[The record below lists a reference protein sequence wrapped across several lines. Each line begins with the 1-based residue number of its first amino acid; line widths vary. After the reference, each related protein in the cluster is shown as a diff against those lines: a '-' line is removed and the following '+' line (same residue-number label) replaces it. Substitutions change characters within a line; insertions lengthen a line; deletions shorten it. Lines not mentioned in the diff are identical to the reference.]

1 MRFFVEIKEVTDI
14 KSIIPKFQN
23 EMRRV
28 EFLTVCAVIVTFP
41 CGNSIPACQSFW
53 NPKPFFKKV
62 LVAEG
67 TRSLSQSLFNVCNE
81 IVGILKTYREADEV
95 GGDACG
101 GKLLVGHLT
110 VGG

>member
-1 MRFFVEIKEVTDI
+1 
-14 KSIIPKFQN
+14 
-23 EMRRV
+23 MRRV
-28 EFLTVCAVIVTFP
+28 EFLTVYAVIITFLR
-41 CGNSIPACQSFW
+41 GNSIPACQSFW

-67 TRSLSQSLFNVCNE
+67 TRSLSQSLLNVGNE
-81 IVGILKTYREADEV
+81 IVGILKTYREANEI
-95 GGDACG
+95 GGNTCG